1 MKNDKIILVS
11 VITWSVI
18 AVVLATPAAATQ
30 NTLYFIPDSGS
41 LPGYCESIDIDLMAD
56 INEANPAIATSVN
69 ITFDPNCVEITN
81 WAGDTTVWTGGVTS
95 TATGSLP
102 YGYLTITTARMG
114 GVSGSLGI
122 GTLTLHCNSTE
133 DCETCLKFSTGEY
146 TTKEMETLYPTLND
160 GVFSCASPPASGD
173 GGGHEGG
180 DNSGGEIATTPSP
193 THPSPTHS
201 PGLTAS
207 PIPDTTP
214 TLTPTPTSAVSPT
227 VTPVATSNPTL
238 ASSPEGMRTP
248 ASPGFGLIISVGM
261 LVAAVYLI
269 RKRGGR

>member
-11 VITWSVI
+11 VIAWSVM

-41 LPGYCESIDIDLMAD
+41 LLGYCESIDIDLMVY
-56 INEANPAIATSVN
+56 INEANPVIAASVN

-81 WAGDTTVWTGGVTS
+81 WALDGGWNSGMDSSAWSIPLGFITISTS
-95 TATGSLP
+95 AGSNPAVTGSVP
-102 YGYLTITTARMG
+102 M
-114 GVSGSLGI
+114 

-160 GVFSCASPPASGD
+160 GMFSCASPPASGD
-173 GGGHEGG
+173 DGEQGGEE
-180 DNSGGEIATTPSP
+180 DDSGGEITTTPSP
-193 THPSPTHS
+193 TP
-201 PGLTAS
+201 S

-214 TLTPTPTSAVSPT
+214 TPTPAVSPT
-227 VTPVATSNPTL
+227 VTPVATSNPAP
-238 ASSPEGMRTP
+238 ASSPEEMRTP

-269 RKRGGR
+269 RKRGGL

>member
-11 VITWSVI
+11 VIAWSVM

-56 INEANPAIATSVN
+56 INEANPVIAASVN

-95 TATGSLP
+95 TAAGSLP
-102 YGYLTITTARMG
+102 HGYLTITTARMG
-114 GVSGSLGI
+114 GVSGSLSI

-133 DCETCLKFSTGEY
+133 DCETCLKFSSGDYY

-160 GVFSCASPPASGD
+160 GIFSCASPPASGD
-173 GGGHEGG
+173 DGEQEGGG
-180 DNSGGEIATTPSP
+180 NSGGEITIT
-193 THPSPTHS
+193 PSPTHS
-201 PGLTAS
+201 PGPTAS
-207 PIPDTTP
+207 PIQDTTP
-214 TLTPTPTSAVSPT
+214 TLTPTPTPAVSPT
-227 VTPVATSNPTL
+227 VTPVATSNPTP
-238 ASSPEGMRTP
+238 ASSPEEMRTP

-261 LVAAVYLI
+261 LVVAVYLI